1 MNVNA
6 LPAILER
13 KRTLAGAEKL
23 FPCWLLARTYDALTV
38 LFVSTRTYQVADLE
52 LPVGTV
58 TFGHFWRDRPYNAY
72 HWMTPSGTTLAHY
85 FNLADETALP
95 DGDRAETFSFRD
107 LVIDVLVRPGAS
119 PEVLDQDELPT
130 TLAPAT
136 KDAIERA
143 LAALFA
149 DLPSLGPTLESEAD
163 LLWSRVFGSP
173 RA

>member
-13 KRTLAGAEKL
+13 KRTLDGAEKL
-23 FPCWLLARTYDALTV
+23 FPCRLLERSYDALKV
-38 LFVSTRTYQVADLE
+38 LFVSTRTYQVANLA

-95 DGDRAETFSFRD
+95 DGDLAETFSFRD
-107 LVIDVLVRPGAS
+107 LVVDVLVRPGGI
-119 PEVLDQDELPT
+119 PEVLDQHELPT
-130 TLAPAT
+130 NLAAAT

-149 DLPSLGPTLESEAD
+149 DLPALGPTLEAEAD
-163 LLWSRVFGSP
+163 VLWPRVFGSP